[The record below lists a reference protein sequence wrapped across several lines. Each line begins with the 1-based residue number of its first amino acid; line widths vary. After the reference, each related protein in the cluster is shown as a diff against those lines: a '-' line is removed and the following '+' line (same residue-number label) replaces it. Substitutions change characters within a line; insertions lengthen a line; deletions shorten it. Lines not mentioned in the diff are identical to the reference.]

1 MKGLIR
7 NLAIVTVL
15 LVAGYLLTLHAGMSS
30 DQDDVLAWYYKIE
43 FVVAG
48 ILCWPIWLY
57 LQALKMVTSGV
68 VNVGVEAI
76 FIHYIGYLLAF
87 KAYEKIRKHNK

>member
-1 MKGLIR
+1 MKELIKK
-7 NLAIVTVL
+7 LAIVTVL
-15 LVAGYLLTLHAGMSS
+15 LASGYLLALHAGMSS
-30 DQDDVLAWYYKIE
+30 DQDDVLAWYYKLE

-57 LQALKMVTSGV
+57 LQAMKMITSGV
-68 VNVGVEAI
+68 VNVGVDAI

-87 KAYEKIRKHNK
+87 KFYEIISKHNK